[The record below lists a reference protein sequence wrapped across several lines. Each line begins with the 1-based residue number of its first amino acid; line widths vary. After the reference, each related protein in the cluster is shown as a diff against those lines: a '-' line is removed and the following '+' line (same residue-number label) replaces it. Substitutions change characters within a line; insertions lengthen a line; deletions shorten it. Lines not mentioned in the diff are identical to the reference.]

1 MGIERYC
8 FPPIPQKETEW
19 MGHGTFVKRPA
30 EKCELRA
37 RIGVRATPKMGDDGS
52 HEDHIPTRNKQWLQ
66 HNESADD

>member
-1 MGIERYC
+1 
-8 FPPIPQKETEW
+8 